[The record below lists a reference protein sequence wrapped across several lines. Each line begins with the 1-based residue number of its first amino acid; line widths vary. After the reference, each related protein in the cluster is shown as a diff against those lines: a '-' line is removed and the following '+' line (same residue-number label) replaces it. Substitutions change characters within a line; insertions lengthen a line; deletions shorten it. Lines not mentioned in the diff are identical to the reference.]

1 MIGKAS
7 RYFTLR
13 AAQLWISGLAY
24 LRGLCR
30 SIARAVASLVD
41 SHTGGSHPRYPITL
55 ERIADEA
62 GCSVATV
69 CRHLPELEA
78 AGIVKVTRFPPR
90 RLADG
95 TVRQEPNDYE
105 LLLPAEHWREIA
117 TVESTFA
124 ARAHE
129 PQPQPVAPVSH
140 DWALSVRGSLS
151 ERDASPRVAIAR
163 WKLNTR
169 DDHTFIDG
177 MHFDELAPKILD
189 AAKLAAEGVPDELRT
204 RVMTCLHELKSR
216 AHEVALLACNVSL
229 ASWDAVNAVRAW
241 VRKTLANPAQRVD
254 TAEHAMNILAKFVR
268 EQADELYSRERAEQR
283 RRERQQQRDEEQ
295 REPREPT
302 YSELLAEYHRRGR
315 VESDAPEPIET
326 FGYEDCEVVF

>member
-1 MIGKAS
+1 MSRA
-7 RYFTLR
+7 RYFTQR

-30 SIARAVASLVD
+30 SIARAIASLVD
-41 SHTGGSHPRYPITL
+41 SRTGGSHPRFPITL

-69 CRHLPELEA
+69 CRHIPELEA

-105 LLLPAEHWREIA
+105 LLLPAEHWREIKP
-117 TVESTFA
+117 VESTPA
-124 ARAHE
+124 ARPVE
-129 PQPQPVAPVSH
+129 PAPVPVAPAPAH
-140 DWALSVRGSLS
+140 DWTLSVRGSLS
-151 ERDASPRVAIAR
+151 ERNAAPKVAIAR
-163 WKLNTR
+163 WNLNTR
-169 DDHTFIDG
+169 DDHTFIDS
-177 MHFDELAPKILD
+177 MHFVELAPKLLD

-204 RVMTCLHELKSR
+204 RVMTCLHELRVR

-241 VRKTLANPAQRVD
+241 VRKCLLDPARRVD

-268 EQADELYSRERAEQR
+268 EQAETLYSRERAEQR
-283 RRERQQQRDEEQ
+283 RREREQ
-295 REPREPT
+295 RRDAEQREPT
-302 YSELLAEYHRRGR
+302 YSELLAEYHRHGH
-315 VESDAPEPIET
+315 VEDNAPPEPIEE
-326 FGYEDCEVVF
+326 FGYEDCEVPF